1 MMKKTTTILLIVIF
15 LMGACTAPSQVPAG
29 QPPALGIITH
39 PDGLLYAGDQV
50 SFEVVGGTSSS
61 ENSET
66 IQIIL
71 DGKVIASQEFALRG
85 IGARRQATFL
95 WVWDTHGLPPG
106 EYSFT
111 FSLQPGN
118 LTWQKNIKLL
128 SADQVPLPEPGAQW
142 QSVETTCCIVYY
154 ISATDAANNL
164 AELIS
169 MVNAQAAAVEKRFGA
184 VFNQKIPVTFLPRTL
199 GHGGFA
205 SDGIYVSY
213 LRRNYAGSTTQQ
225 VVHHEMVHWMDNQL
239 GGELRPSIFQEGLAV
254 YASDGHFK
262 LEPIIPRAAAIL
274 DLGLFLPLRT
284 LSDSFYRSQHE
295 LGYAEAAALI
305 AYLVSIH
312 GWEAFDAFYRD
323 IHPAESGSEAD
334 AIDEAV
340 RRHFNLTYE
349 QLEQDFKDYL
359 RAQTINQAVRDDVR
373 LTVDF
378 YNTVR
383 NYQQRY
389 DPSAYFL
396 TAWLPDVATMR
407 SRGIVADFVRHPD
420 AWFNLFI
427 EGQLLAVDTRLR
439 SGDLGAASAQLG
451 IVNFLL
457 SSLEEKK

>member
-1 MMKKTTTILLIVIF
+1 MMKKTSSILLIVF
-15 LMGACTAPSQVPAG
+15 LLLGACTAPSQVPAG
-29 QPPALGIITH
+29 QPPVLVVITH
-39 PDGLLYAGDQV
+39 PDGVLYAGDQV
-50 SFEVVGGTSSS
+50 SFEVLGGTSSS

-71 DGKVIASQEFALRG
+71 DDKVIASQDFALRG
-85 IGARRQATFL
+85 IGARRQATFP
-95 WVWDTHGLPPG
+95 WVWDTQGLPPG
-106 EYSFT
+106 DYSFT
-111 FSLQPGN
+111 FKLLPEKR
-118 LTWQKNIKLL
+118 TWQKNIKLHP
-128 SADQVPLPEPGAQW
+128 SDQVPFPEPAAQW
-142 QSVETTCCIVYY
+142 QLVETSCCIVYY
-154 ISATDAANNL
+154 ISATDAANDL
-164 AELIS
+164 AELVT
-169 MVNAQAAAVEKRFGA
+169 MVDAQAAAVEKRFGV

-205 SDGIYVSY
+205 SDSIYVSY

-239 GGELRPSIFQEGLAV
+239 GGELRPSMFQEGLAV

-262 LEPIIPRAAAIL
+262 LEPIVPRAAAIL
-274 DLGLFLPLRT
+274 DLGLYIPLRT
-284 LSDSFYRSQHE
+284 LADSFYRSQHE

-305 AYLVSIH
+305 AYLVNTY

-340 RRHFNLTYE
+340 QRHFNLTFE
-349 QLEQDFKDYL
+349 QLEQDFRAYL
-359 RAQTINQAVRDDVR
+359 RAQTINQTHRDDVR

-378 YNTVR
+378 YNSVR

-420 AWFNLFI
+420 AWFNRFI

-439 SGDLGAASAQLG
+439 TGDLVAGSAQLG
-451 IVNFLL
+451 IVNLML
-457 SSLEEKK
+457 ASLEEKK